1 MSARRNGRM
10 PPSSSFSK
18 HIINFLY
25 DPLGPLDARI
35 DELVRPWAPLW
46 RPDQVVCRLHVQ
58 ARKNRCH
65 DSEHALASLI
75 YSGILLYFA
84 YCSPSGTEMGG
95 RIHGQS
101 HNL

>member
-18 HIINFLY
+18 HIINFLH

-46 RPDQVVCRLHVQ
+46 SPEQVVCRLHVQ

-65 DSEHALASLI
+65 DSNHPFSTFVHGRAPDRDE
-75 YSGILLYFA
+75 
-84 YCSPSGTEMGG
+84 SGTS
-95 RIHGQS
+95 RKIA
-101 HNL
+101 